1 MEDNS
6 NQPAGTTRFKLFR
19 RWLAGMAGCL
29 GLVGGQVVVPVQP
42 AGAQDTSYRV
52 SQEAPRAWQEFANQ
66 VRTALQVR
74 LTADDDATRKL
85 YQLFDDRRANGTPMQ
100 NAVTQVWVTPEG
112 GIERLEF
119 SGVDRDVAVI
129 LREVFARERVG
140 ISPPPDMLQPLH
152 LSLSFR
158 PGG

>member
-6 NQPAGTTRFKLFR
+6 NQPAGTTRFKRLG
-19 RWLAGMAGCL
+19 RWIAGVAGCL
-29 GLVGGQVVVPVQP
+29 GLMGGQVVAPVQP
-42 AGAQDTSYRV
+42 AGAQDTGYRV
-52 SQEAPRAWQEFANQ
+52 SQEAPRAWREFANH

-85 YQLFDDRRANGTPMQ
+85 YQLFDDREAKGIPIQ
-100 NAVTQVWVTPEG
+100 SAVTQVWVTPEG
-112 GIERLEF
+112 DIERLEF

-140 ISPPPDMLQPLH
+140 VSPPPDMLQPLH